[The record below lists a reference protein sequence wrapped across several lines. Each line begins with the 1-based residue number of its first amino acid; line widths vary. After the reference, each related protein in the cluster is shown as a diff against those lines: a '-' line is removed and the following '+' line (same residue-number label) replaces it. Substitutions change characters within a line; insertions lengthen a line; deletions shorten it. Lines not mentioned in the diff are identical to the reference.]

1 MTRRAKRRLTL
12 KPPSGG
18 IGLERLALVS
28 VLETESLRWLCRA
41 RVSKVVD
48 LARHLRVC
56 LACLEGLRRLAI
68 ELRPQLQT
76 RISAL
81 GVNVGR

>member
-1 MTRRAKRRLTL
+1 M
-12 KPPSGG
+12 
-18 IGLERLALVS
+18 ERLALVS

-56 LACLEGLRRLAI
+56 LACLEGLRRFSI
-68 ELRPQLQT
+68 NFVNNC
-76 RISAL
+76 AL
-81 GVNVGR
+81 KYIHESRRWV